1 MPEENMLMAIRLSIS
16 DHPSAIGFIR
26 TGDEEHVGSGLVFLM
41 SNDEAGS
48 KKMDLG
54 EEHKGEIWHEITGNI
69 QQEITLDEKEV
80 ENFLLIPVILLF
92 G

>member
-1 MPEENMLMAIRLSIS
+1 
-16 DHPSAIGFIR
+16 
-26 TGDEEHVGSGLVFLM
+26 
-41 SNDEAGS
+41 
-48 KKMDLG
+48 MDLG